1 MPAFHISPKWTKL
14 FGLGPGV
21 FAQGGIDWLLRDEF
35 ITAEGPPLASPRT
48 CEPGPGTL
56 TVAELN
62 GATISIA
69 GDEVNMTGNG
79 ISYLDCQLYTAVA
92 FPVVAGLM
100 ASFDFIYIATP
111 SSYFVFGFHNTT
123 PHGGDWPL
131 AGWHTYTSVSPR
143 VAMGMSLYN
152 VTSGATYGTLYVV
165 LTAAGALW
173 FQKISG
179 TIKLIFQTTTLPT
192 AITTPKIF
200 LSRHTANLGR
210 GGFIRVRQLPA
221 PFDTD
226 YGIAALDVNPG
237 VSGTLYTAVANAIHD
252 LAVTAPNPLANT
264 CELRYRV
271 LDDNNYW
278 TAYFDATG
286 AFKLDSVSGGVATN
300 RISVAA
306 VATAGNTYTIR
317 VLCDGT
323 KHNCYTLSGTTWTK
337 RGSEV
342 NVSHQDSQTTVKP
355 VAGTGWTLGR
365 LTSWPRTSAAYAELD
380 KV

>member
-1 MPAFHISPKWTKL
+1 MGRSLAI
-14 FGLGPGV
+14 LGVPGV
-21 FAQGGIDWLLRDEF
+21 LGGKSLTYLLRDEF
-35 ITAEGPPLASPRT
+35 TTDESAPLASPRT

-56 TVAELN
+56 TLVQITGGFSIGGEKVTIPSSSAEDDGSTLN
-62 GATISIA
+62 AYSSAIVRAGGLVVLGTISYSDTFHRHSPYFGWFSSVPPTTTVIVGAISTYQQNIYCNSIA
-69 GDEVNMTGNG
+69 FGSASPGADVDVPCAVVLLPIGFVALIKLGGTWELLWVDKQN
-79 ISYLDCQLYTAVA
+79 STA
-92 FPVVAGLM
+92 
-100 ASFDFIYIATP
+100 
-111 SSYFVFGFHNTT
+111 
-123 PHGGDWPL
+123 
-131 AGWHTYTSVSPR
+131 
-143 VAMGMSLYN
+143 
-152 VTSGATYGTLYVV
+152 TLY
-165 LTAAGALW
+165 AG
-173 FQKISG
+173 F
-179 TIKLIFQTTTLPT
+179 
-192 AITTPKIF
+192 
-200 LSRHTANLGR
+200 LGR
-210 GGFIRVRQLPA
+210 IKNLTSKVDYLRVRQLPA

-252 LAVTAPNPLANT
+252 LTVTAPNPLANT

-317 VLCDGT
+317 VICDGT
-323 KHNCYTLSGTTWTK
+323 KHNCYTLEGTTWTK

-342 NVSHQDSQTTVKP
+342 DVSHQDSQTAVKP
-355 VAGTGWTLGR
+355 VAGVGWTLGR
-365 LTSWPRTSAAYAELD
+365 LTSWPRTAAAYAELD

>member
-35 ITAEGPPLASPRT
+35 MTAEGPPLASPRT

-56 TVAELN
+56 TLVQTTGQFSIVGEKVLIAPSSEDDGSTLN
-62 GATISIA
+62 AYSSA
-69 GDEVNMTGNG
+69 MARTGG
-79 ISYLDCQLYTAVA
+79 LTVLGTVSYSHNFHRHSPYLGWFTAVPPA
-92 FPVVAGLM
+92 NTAVEGAISTYQQLIYCFP
-100 ASFDFIYIATP
+100 AS
-111 SSYFVFGFHNTT
+111 G
-123 PHGGDWPL
+123 
-131 AGWHTYTSVSPR
+131 SVSPGVNVDVPCAVILLPVGF
-143 VAMGMSLYN
+143 VALAKLDGTWQLLW
-152 VTSGATYGTLYVV
+152 VDKQKTTATLY
-165 LTAAGALW
+165 AG
-173 FQKISG
+173 F
-179 TIKLIFQTTTLPT
+179 
-192 AITTPKIF
+192 
-200 LSRHTANLGR
+200 LGR
-210 GGFIRVRQLPA
+210 ISSPHTSYVDYLRVRQLPA

-226 YGIAALDVNPG
+226 YGLAALDVNPG
-237 VSGTLYTAVANAIHD
+237 VSGTAYTAVANAIHD
-252 LAVTAPNPLANT
+252 LAVTAPDPLANT

-278 TAYFDATG
+278 SAYFDATG

-365 LTSWPRTSAAYAELD
+365 LTNWPRTSAAYAELD

>member
-1 MPAFHISPKWTKL
+1 MGR
-14 FGLGPGV
+14 GL
-21 FAQGGIDWLLRDEF
+21 ALLGIPLPNKTDLTYLLRDEF
-35 ITAEGPPLASPRT
+35 TTAEGPPLSSPRT

-56 TVAELN
+56 TLVQTEADLSISS
-62 GATISIA
+62 GKLQIPLGTIDTRADI
-69 GDEVNMTGNG
+69 GYVGP
-79 ISYLDCQLYTAVA
+79 AV
-92 FPVVAGLM
+92 
-100 ASFDFIYIATP
+100 S
-111 SSYFVFGFHNTT
+111 
-123 PHGGDWPL
+123 
-131 AGWHTYTSVSPR
+131 R
-143 VAMGMSLYN
+143 
-152 VTSGATYGTLYVV
+152 
-165 LTAAGALW
+165 AAGALLIYQLNLVNISSFLYFGFNSAQVLGW
-173 FQKISG
+173 WNSNSANGWYISG
-179 TIKLIFQTTTLPT
+179 FGAVERISKSTNLQVPHLIVAATDYQFALVLRSVGALWFIKGGAYTNWTLWWVDALDT
-192 AITTPKIF
+192 STPVYPA
-200 LSRHTANLGR
+200 LSNGSAQGTQDYL
-210 GGFIRVRQLPA
+210 RVRQLPA

-237 VSGTLYTAVANAIHD
+237 VSGTSYTVVANAIHD
-252 LAVTAPNPLANT
+252 LIVTAPNPLANT

-317 VLCDGT
+317 VICDGT

-342 NVSHQDSQTTVKP
+342 NVSHQDSQTMVKP
-355 VAGTGWTLGR
+355 VAGVGWTLGR